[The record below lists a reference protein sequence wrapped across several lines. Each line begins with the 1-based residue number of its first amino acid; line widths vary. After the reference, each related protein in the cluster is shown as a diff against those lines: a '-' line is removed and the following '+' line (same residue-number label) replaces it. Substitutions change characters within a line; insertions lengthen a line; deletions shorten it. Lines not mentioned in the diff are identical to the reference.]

1 MRRSKQGGSLKT
13 FKPMKSRLKES
24 PIPKHQSRQEY
35 LELQRLMAGAVMQ
48 PLTPRDA
55 MQSRWRDG
63 QPMKKV
69 AAGFI
74 KPNDR
79 LTSFERLEIY
89 NRQYWFRLR
98 DCFYDDYPGLRAV
111 LGDRRFARLAE
122 AYLKEHPSES
132 FSLRNLGRRLVDFLE
147 AQPQWVEPH
156 QPLALDMARLEWAQ
170 IEAFD
175 NEARPPLT
183 IDSLLEINPARTPL
197 RLQPYVTLLELSHPV
212 DEFLI
217 QIKRAE
223 RLRDEAS
230 NAMQEHPARLRR
242 RIKRR
247 LKAQTV
253 FLAVHR
259 HNDMVY
265 YKRLEA
271 GAFRVLSTFR
281 EKATI
286 TQACLQLGAVEGP
299 PDDLGA
305 KIKKWFE
312 SWASLGWLC
321 RANQK

>member
-1 MRRSKQGGSLKT
+1 MRA
-13 FKPMKSRLKES
+13 KP
-24 PIPKHQSRQEY
+24 QTRQEY
-35 LELQRLMAGAVMQ
+35 LELQRLMASAVMR
-48 PLTPRDA
+48 PLSPRDN

-98 DCFYDDYPGLRAV
+98 DCFYDDYPGVRAV

-122 AYLKEHPSES
+122 AYLTQHPSES
-132 FSLRNLGRRLVDFLE
+132 FSLRNLGRRLVEFLK
-147 AQPQWVEPH
+147 AQPQWAGPH
-156 QPLALDMARLEWAQ
+156 LPLALDMARLEWAQ

-175 NEARPPLT
+175 NEARPPLEM
-183 IDSLLEINPARTPL
+183 DSLLEIDPARTVL
-197 RLQPYVTLLELSHPV
+197 RLQPHLTLLELSHPV

-230 NAMQEHPARLRR
+230 NAMEAHPARVRR
-242 RIKRR
+242 RLKRR
-247 LKAQTV
+247 VKAQTV

-259 HNDMVY
+259 HNDTVY
-265 YKRLEA
+265 YKRLEP
-271 GAFRVLSTFR
+271 GAFCVLSAFR
-281 EKATI
+281 GKATI
-286 TQACLQLGAVEGP
+286 EQACVQLGAVEGDP
-299 PDDLGA
+299 ADLGT

-312 SWASLGWLC
+312 SWAALGWLC
-321 RANQK
+321 RC